1 MYVVTSKDVANNS
14 DTETESLLDA
24 VPDETVGQIIKQ
36 AVSTGLGDLQNQG
49 RIVVERLFKRNAIFA
64 AKVQQNNRI
73 NIPQAE
79 VEKLDIEPGEIV
91 QVALTS
97 VEDEAVDRN

>member
-1 MYVVTSKDVANNS
+1 MSDNS
-14 DTETESLLDA
+14 DNSTGSLFDA
-24 VPDETVGQIIKQ
+24 VPDETLGRIIKQ

-49 RIVVERLFKRNAIFA
+49 RIVVERFFKRNAIFA

-79 VEKLDIEPGEIV
+79 VEKLDIEPGEVV
-91 QVALTS
+91 QVVLTP
-97 VEDEAVDRN
+97 VENEAVDRD

>member
-1 MYVVTSKDVANNS
+1 MS
-14 DTETESLLDA
+14 DTPDSSTLLDK
-24 VPDETVGQIIKQ
+24 VPDAVIGQVIKQ
-36 AVSTGLGDLQNQG
+36 AVSGGLGDLQNQG

-64 AKVQQNNRI
+64 AKVQQDNRI

-79 VEKLDIEPGEIV
+79 VEKLDIEPGEVV

-97 VEDEAVDRN
+97 VEDEKAE

>member
-1 MYVVTSKDVANNS
+1 MS
-14 DTETESLLDA
+14 DTSDSSSLLDSI
-24 VPDETVGQIIKQ
+24 PDEVVGQIIKR
-36 AVSTGLGDLQNQG
+36 AVSDGLGDLQNQG

-64 AKVQQNNRI
+64 AKVQQKNRI

-97 VEDEAVDRN
+97 VEKEQVDDD

>member
-1 MYVVTSKDVANNS
+1 MS
-14 DTETESLLDA
+14 DTPDNGSLLES
-24 VPDETVGQIIKQ
+24 VPDDVVGQIIKQ
-36 AVSTGLGDLQNQG
+36 AVSDGLGDLQNQG

-64 AKVQQNNRI
+64 AKVQQKNRI

-79 VEKLDIEPGEIV
+79 VEKLDIEPGEVV

-97 VEDEAVDRN
+97 VEKEQVDDD

>member
-1 MYVVTSKDVANNS
+1 MS
-14 DTETESLLDA
+14 DTSDSSSLLDSI
-24 VPDETVGQIIKQ
+24 PDEVVGQIIKR
-36 AVSTGLGDLQNQG
+36 AVSDGLGDLQNQG
-49 RIVVERLFKRNAIFA
+49 RIVIERLFKRNAIFA
-64 AKVQQNNRI
+64 AKVQQKNRI

-97 VEDEAVDRN
+97 VEKEQVDDD

>member
-1 MYVVTSKDVANNS
+1 MS
-14 DTETESLLDA
+14 DTSDNGSLLES
-24 VPDETVGQIIKQ
+24 VPDDVVGQIIKQ
-36 AVSTGLGDLQNQG
+36 AVSDGLGDLQNQG

-64 AKVQQNNRI
+64 AKVQQKNRI

-79 VEKLDIEPGEIV
+79 VEKLDIEPGEVV

-97 VEDEAVDRN
+97 VEKEQVDDD

>member
-1 MYVVTSKDVANNS
+1 MS
-14 DTETESLLDA
+14 DAPDNGSLLES
-24 VPDETVGQIIKQ
+24 VPDDVVGQIIKQ
-36 AVSTGLGDLQNQG
+36 AVSDGLGDLQNQG

-64 AKVQQNNRI
+64 AKVQQKNRI

-79 VEKLDIEPGEIV
+79 VEKLDIEPGEVV

-97 VEDEAVDRN
+97 VEKEQVDDD